1 MVLLYNSIY
10 TTNILIA
17 AFYFA
22 AITLLCVLI
31 LVFIVT
37 YLRSE
42 YKAMSKE
49 NLLYSGISFVF
60 LLIIGICRFF
70 EVGFIV

>member
-1 MVLLYNSIY
+1 MALLYNSVY

-22 AITLLCVLI
+22 AIILLCVLI

-42 YKAMSKE
+42 YKAMSKHY
-49 NLLYSGISFVF
+49 LLYSGISFVF

-70 EVGFIV
+70 EVEFIV

>member
-22 AITLLCVLI
+22 AITFLCVLI

-42 YKAMSKE
+42 YKAMLKE